1 MGAVSQFRAT
11 PNSQGMQ
18 GPEWI
23 MRTGYC
29 TPPKR
34 TSRRWDRQ
42 KVFGG
47 HSPRPLACGPASV
60 QRGGD
65 MDGASALCS
74 FD

>member
-11 PNSQGMQ
+11 PNSRNAGARVDY
-18 GPEWI
+18 ED
-23 MRTGYC
+23 RLLY
-29 TPPKR
+29 PPKH
-34 TSRRWDRQ
+34 TFRRWDRQ
-42 KVFGG
+42 KVFEG
-47 HSPRPLACGPASV
+47 HSPRPHACGPNSV

>member
-11 PNSQGMQ
+11 SNSRNSGARVDSEDRI
-18 GPEWI
+18 P
-23 MRTGYC
+23 Y
-29 TPPKR
+29 PPKR
-34 TSRRWDRQ
+34 TSRRGGRQ
-42 KVFGG
+42 TVLEG
-47 HSPRPLACGPASV
+47 HSPRPHACGPASV